1 MELKEKACLVQ
12 EICAH
17 HVAIELEK
25 AAGSSED
32 RMLKE
37 SLMILSDRVIE
48 EGKTIRTRV
57 EYDLDLSDD
66 FSFMDSF
73 LNFETRTDL
82 TEARAALES
91 GVNLRGVAAHSEHFL
106 QPGRLACLVHGK
118 LGEGGCVAR
127 VGRHL
132 RQKELHLVLG

>member
-1 MELKEKACLVQ
+1 
-12 EICAH
+12 
-17 HVAIELEK
+17 
-25 AAGSSED
+25 
-32 RMLKE
+32 MLKE

-82 TEARAALES
+82 TEARAALDRWKAKYTD
-91 GVNLRGVAAHSEHFL
+91 LIRGL
-106 QPGRLACLVHGK
+106 
-118 LGEGGCVAR
+118 
-127 VGRHL
+127 
-132 RQKELHLVLG
+132 

>member
-1 MELKEKACLVQ
+1 MYFLFFPVSCTIMLGKAVNIPLDKEKTELKEKACLVQ

-82 TEARAALES
+82 TEARAALDRWKAKYTD
-91 GVNLRGVAAHSEHFL
+91 LIRGL
-106 QPGRLACLVHGK
+106 
-118 LGEGGCVAR
+118 
-127 VGRHL
+127 
-132 RQKELHLVLG
+132 